1 MTIRTSQ
8 TEIRDLLKA
17 AEHAKSGR
25 VTYPAR
31 TFDGDLLESV
41 ARDLH
46 DHHELETRLSSAL
59 AFAAQ
64 DGDTRTAELL
74 RWIQNGDG
82 EEDEPKRPA

>member
-17 AEHAKSGR
+17 AEHAKTGR

-46 DHHELETRLSSAL
+46 DHHELETRLSSAIV
-59 AFAAQ
+59 FAAQ
-64 DGDTRTAELL
+64 DGDTQTTELL
-74 RWIQNGDG
+74 RWIQSGYMG
-82 EEDEPKRPA
+82 DEPKRPA